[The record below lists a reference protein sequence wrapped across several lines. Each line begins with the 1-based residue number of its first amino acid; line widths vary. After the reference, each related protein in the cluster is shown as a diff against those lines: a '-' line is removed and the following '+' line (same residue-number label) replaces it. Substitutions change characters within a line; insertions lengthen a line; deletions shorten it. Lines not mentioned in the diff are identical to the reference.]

1 MDEYSRQSAPLLHP
15 LGIMLILETH
25 IPLHLKRPIPSAQL
39 PNDIAGRREE
49 PNGVVVSRRDHIIAV
64 GIFTDRVEVLYVS
77 RGCSLAF
84 ERIARDVV

>member
-15 LGIMLILETH
+15 LGIMLILEPH

-49 PNGVVVSRRDHIIAV
+49 PNGVVVSRRDHIVAI
-64 GIFTDRVEVLYVS
+64 GIFADRVEVLYVS
-77 RGCSLAF
+77 YG
-84 ERIARDVV
+84 